1 MTEQEKKDITFIDKG
16 IYDNPLLYN
25 PLTALP
31 DERRT
36 AEVCRFAVQKSAYS
50 IQFVPEALKTP
61 ELCLAA
67 VSRRGETL
75 NFVPEEAK
83 TLELCQA
90 AIRNNGQALA
100 FVPETLRT
108 PELCMEAVRNRGW
121 ALKDVPEEV
130 KTPQMCREALKRIQ
144 SDYMILAEIP
154 YAEVCLEGL
163 QKFSGTLDQDF
174 KIFAAIDPEIMTER
188 LALEGV
194 RMDAS
199 CLSLVPAE
207 LRTESVCM
215 EAVGKVGIMLYEVPE
230 QMRTA
235 KICEA
240 AVSSNFRAMEYVPKE
255 LRTQDLYEKA
265 LENNPLAIQ
274 YFKPEQL
281 THEICQKALARCDD
295 LRVLHYIPFGDI
307 HERTLKFYCTD
318 YHKTLEF
325 LRRMNPKHMTVKLA
339 KMIYEREKELISVI
353 PDHCKDR
360 ELCEAAV
367 RYNGNYLKWIPDALK
382 TPDLCRE
389 AIQRSPYAI
398 EYIPDALKTPDL
410 CREAIKRS
418 PYVIKYIPDGMKS
431 PELYMNLVRENP
443 ENLIGIPRKE
453 RTYDMCR
460 EAFDNTYGKDKSD
473 YFIIRALTE
482 PSLVVQVFREHDDP
496 MTIRFLMD
504 LLHLNRWAIDEQVA
518 LEAVRKNGSVLCS
531 VPPAAI
537 TPQVAEAAVKNAPY
551 ALQWVPPAIRTPDM
565 YLYAAKNGGDPSV
578 IVPEELKNGNNLY
591 SFAQRMEA
599 RLGQSLRYEDHKRL
613 YAGEEIR
620 VKNVRTA
627 AGVMGLCSV
636 RYDPDKGRLYFRD
649 QTPTQT
655 ARQGVKPVIKP
666 KKPAKGP
673 KL

>member
-1 MTEQEKKDITFIDKG
+1 MTEQEKRDITLIDKG

-25 PLTALP
+25 PLVALP

-36 AEVCRFAVQKSAYS
+36 AEVCRFAVQKSAFS
-50 IQFVPEALKTP
+50 IQFVPEAFKTP

-75 NFVPEEAK
+75 NYVPEEVK
-83 TLELCQA
+83 TYELCQA
-90 AIRNNGQALA
+90 AIRNNGQALG

-121 ALKDVPEEV
+121 ALESVPEEV

-199 CLSLVPAE
+199 CLSLVPPE

-240 AVSSNFRAMEYVPKE
+240 AISSDYRAMEHVPERLK
-255 LRTQDLYEKA
+255 TPDLYEKA

-295 LRVLHYIPFGDI
+295 LRVLYYIPFGDI
-307 HERTLKFYCTD
+307 HERTLDFYCTD

-339 KMIYEREKELISVI
+339 EMIFEREPELISAI

-360 ELCEAAV
+360 ELCETAV
-367 RYNGNYLKWIPDALK
+367 RYNGNYLKWVPDALK

-398 EYIPDALKTPDL
+398 EYIPDG
-410 CREAIKRS
+410 I
-418 PYVIKYIPDGMKS
+418 KS

-443 ENLIGIPRKE
+443 LNLKGIPRNE

-473 YFIIRALTE
+473 YSIFTALTE
-482 PSLVVQVFREHDDP
+482 PSLVVQVLREHDDP

-504 LLHLNRWAIDEQVA
+504 LLHLNPRAINEQVA

-537 TPQVAEAAVKNAPY
+537 TPQVAEAAVKNAPD

-578 IVPEELKNGNNLY
+578 IVPEEIKNGNNLY

-599 RLGQSLRYEDHKRL
+599 RLGQPLRYEDHKRL

>member
-1 MTEQEKKDITFIDKG
+1 MTEQEKKDITLIDKG

-25 PLTALP
+25 PLATLP

-36 AEVCRFAVQKSAYS
+36 AEVCRLAVQKSAFS

-75 NFVPEEAK
+75 NYVPEEKK

-90 AIRNNGQALA
+90 AIRSNGQALA
-100 FVPETLRT
+100 FVPGALRT
-108 PELCMEAVRNRGW
+108 PELCMEAVCNRGW
-121 ALKDVPEEV
+121 ALEDVPEKV
-130 KTPQMCREALKRIQ
+130 KTPQMCREALKRMQ
-144 SDYMILAEIP
+144 SADYMILADIP
-154 YAEVCLEGL
+154 FAEVCLEGL
-163 QKFSGTLDQDF
+163 QKFSGTLDQEF

-199 CLSLVPAE
+199 CLSLVPTK

-215 EAVGKVGIMLYEVPE
+215 VAVGKVGIMLYEVPE

-235 KICEA
+235 KVCETA
-240 AVSSNFRAMEYVPKE
+240 ISSDYRAMEYVPDE

-281 THEICQKALARCDD
+281 THEVCQRALARADD

-307 HERTLKFYCTD
+307 HERTLDFYCTN
-318 YHKTLEF
+318 YHKTREF
-325 LRRMNPKHMTVKLA
+325 LRCMNPKHMTVKLA
-339 KMIYEREKELISVI
+339 EMIFEREPELISII

-360 ELCEAAV
+360 ELCETAV
-367 RYNGNYLKWIPDALK
+367 RYDGTYLKWIPDALK

-389 AIQRSPYAI
+389 AIRHSPYAI
-398 EYIPDALKTPDL
+398 EYIPDG
-410 CREAIKRS
+410 I
-418 PYVIKYIPDGMKS
+418 KS
-431 PELYMNLVRENP
+431 PELYMDLVRENP
-443 ENLIGIPRKE
+443 LNLKGIPRNE
-453 RTYDMCR
+453 RTYDLCR

-473 YFIIRALTE
+473 FSIFAALTE
-482 PSLVVQVFREHDDP
+482 PSLVLQVLREHDDP
-496 MTIRFLMD
+496 KTIRFLMN
-504 LLHLNRWAIDEQVA
+504 LLHLNPRAVNEQVA
-518 LEAVRKNGSVLCS
+518 LEAVRKNGNVLDS
-531 VPPAAI
+531 VPSGAI
-537 TPQVAEAAVKNAPY
+537 TPLVAEVAVKNAPD

-578 IVPEELKNGNNLY
+578 FVPDEIKNGDNLY
-591 SFAQRMEA
+591 SFAWRMEA
-599 RLGQSLRYEDHKRL
+599 RLGQPLQYEDHKRL
-613 YAGEEIR
+613 YAGEEIGT
-620 VKNVRTA
+620 KNVRTA
-627 AGVMGLCSV
+627 AGVMGLCTV
-636 RYDPDKGRLYFRD
+636 RYDADKGRLYFRD
-649 QTPTQT
+649 HTSKQT

-666 KKPAKGP
+666 KKTAKGP

>member
-1 MTEQEKKDITFIDKG
+1 MTEQEKRDITLIDKG

-25 PLTALP
+25 PLVALP

-36 AEVCRFAVQKSAYS
+36 AEVCRFAVQKSAFS
-50 IQFVPEALKTP
+50 IQFVPEAFKTP

-75 NFVPEEAK
+75 NFVPEEVK

-100 FVPETLRT
+100 YVPDALRT

-121 ALKDVPEEV
+121 ALESVPEEV
-130 KTPQMCREALKRIQ
+130 KTPQMCREAL
-144 SDYMILAEIP
+144 SWMHGAEYEILSYIP

-174 KIFAAIDPEIMTER
+174 KIFSAIAPEIMTER

-194 RMDAS
+194 RMDGA
-199 CLSLVPAE
+199 CLSLVPPK

-215 EAVGKVGIMLYEVPE
+215 AAVGKEGILLYEVPE

-235 KICEA
+235 EICKA
-240 AVSSNFRAMEYVPKE
+240 AISSDYRAMEYVPEE
-255 LRTQDLYEKA
+255 LRTPDLYEKA

-281 THEICQKALARCDD
+281 TREICQKALARTDD
-295 LRVLHYIPFGDI
+295 LRVLYYIPFGDI
-307 HERTLKFYCTD
+307 HERTLDFYCTD

-339 KMIYEREKELISVI
+339 EMIFEREPELFSAI

-360 ELCEAAV
+360 ELCETAV
-367 RYNGNYLKWIPDALK
+367 RYDGTYLKWIPDALK

-389 AIQRSPYAI
+389 AIRHSPYAI
-398 EYIPDALKTPDL
+398 EYIPDG
-410 CREAIKRS
+410 IKN
-418 PYVIKYIPDGMKS
+418 

-443 ENLIGIPRKE
+443 QNLKGIPRNE
-453 RTYDMCR
+453 RTYDICR
-460 EAFDNTYGKDKSD
+460 EAFDKTYGKDKSD
-473 YFIIRALTE
+473 YSIVSALTE
-482 PSLVVQVFREHDDP
+482 PSLVLQVLREHDDP

-504 LLHLNRWAIDEQVA
+504 LFHQNPWVVNEQVA
-518 LEAVRKNGSVLCS
+518 LEAVRKNGSVLDS
-531 VPPAAI
+531 IPPAAI
-537 TPQVAEAAVKNAPY
+537 TPQVAEAAMKNTPS

-565 YLYAAKNGGDPSV
+565 YLYVAKNGGDLNV
-578 IVPEELKNGNNLY
+578 FVPDEIKKGANIY
-591 SFAQRMEA
+591 SFAQQTEA
-599 RLGQSLRYEDHKRL
+599 RLGQPLRYEDHKRL
-613 YAGEEIR
+613 YVGEEIR

-627 AGVMGLCSV
+627 AGVMGLCTV
-636 RYDPDKGRLYFRD
+636 RYDPDKGRLYLRD
-649 QTPTQT
+649 HTPKQTT
-655 ARQGVKPVIKP
+655 RQGVKPVIKP

>member
-1 MTEQEKKDITFIDKG
+1 MTEQEKRDITLIDKG

-25 PLTALP
+25 PLVALP

-36 AEVCRFAVQKSAYS
+36 AEVCRFAVQKSAFS
-50 IQFVPEALKTP
+50 IQFVPEAFKTP

-75 NFVPEEAK
+75 NYVPEEVK
-83 TLELCQA
+83 TYELCQA

-100 FVPETLRT
+100 FVPDALRT

-121 ALKDVPEEV
+121 ALESVPEEV

-163 QKFSGTLDQDF
+163 QKFSGTLNQDF
-174 KIFAAIDPEIMTER
+174 NIFAAIDKEIMTER

-194 RMDAS
+194 RMDAA
-199 CLSLVPAE
+199 CLSLVPPK

-215 EAVGKVGIMLYEVPE
+215 VAVGKVGIMLYEVPE

-235 KICEA
+235 KLCEA
-240 AVSSNFRAMEYVPKE
+240 AISSDYRAMEHVPERLK
-255 LRTQDLYEKA
+255 TPNLYEKA

-295 LRVLHYIPFGDI
+295 LRVLYYIPFGDI
-307 HERTLKFYCTD
+307 HERTLDFYCTD

-339 KMIYEREKELISVI
+339 EMIFEREPELISAI

-367 RYNGNYLKWIPDALK
+367 RYNGTYLKWVPDALK

-398 EYIPDALKTPDL
+398 EYIPDG
-410 CREAIKRS
+410 I
-418 PYVIKYIPDGMKS
+418 KS

-443 ENLIGIPRKE
+443 LNLKGIPRNE

-473 YFIIRALTE
+473 YSIFTVLTE

-504 LLHLNRWAIDEQVA
+504 LLHLNPRAINEQVA
-518 LEAVRKNGSVLCS
+518 LEAVRKNGSVLSS

-537 TPQVAEAAVKNAPY
+537 TPQVAEAAVKNAPD

-578 IVPEELKNGNNLY
+578 IVPEEIKNESNIY

-599 RLGQSLRYEDHKRL
+599 RLGQPLRYEDHKRL
-613 YAGEEIR
+613 YAGDEIR
-620 VKNVRTA
+620 AKNVRTA
-627 AGVMGLCSV
+627 AGVMELCTV
-636 RYDPDKGRLYFRD
+636 RYDADKGKLYLRD

-655 ARQGVKPVIKP
+655 ARQGVKPMIKP